1 MLSEIQSHR
10 VYLASEPMDMR
21 KNIDGL
27 AAIVQQCFNLDPF
40 SPSLFVFSNK
50 YRNKVK
56 ILEWTHCGFWLH
68 YLRLEK
74 GKFQWPSSN
83 GTDTIRI
90 DLRQLRWLL
99 DGLSIAQRQAH
110 KEIKARTIV

>member
-1 MLSEIQSHR
+1 MLSEIQSRR

-21 KNIDGL
+21 KSIDGL

-40 SPSLFVFSNK
+40 SPSLFVFCNK

-56 ILEWTHCGFWLH
+56 VLEWTHCGFWLH

-74 GKFQWPSSN
+74 GKFQWPPSN